1 MAVMMTGQRVG
12 MVVRP
17 PTGGGLLA
25 VEGWGGR
32 CAPRHL
38 AQAGSNAG
46 DIGRPADEIRRK
58 VVMFSSFHLS
68 FHRCPGG
75 RPAHGGISSEVSRQ
89 YPAIAQRRTTLRRQC
104 AGLPGAAAS
113 RKVDS
118 LRFPKHR

>member
-25 VEGWGGR
+25 VEGWGGGVR
-32 CAPRHL
+32 PGIWPRPEVT
-38 AQAGSNAG
+38 
-46 DIGRPADEIRRK
+46 PATLGGPLMR
-58 VVMFSSFHLS
+58 S
-68 FHRCPGG
+68 GG
-75 RPAHGGISSEVSRQ
+75 RWLCFRASISRSTDVREAVRHTVEFPVSRQ
-89 YPAIAQRRTTLRRQC
+89 YPEIAQRRMTLRRQY

-113 RKVDS
+113 RRVDS

>member
-58 VVMFSSFHLS
+58 LNSAGQPRERAPS
-68 FHRCPGG
+68 RDEATRQGG
-75 RPAHGGISSEVSRQ
+75 HW
-89 YPAIAQRRTTLRRQC
+89 
-104 AGLPGAAAS
+104 
-113 RKVDS
+113 
-118 LRFPKHR
+118 FPVPST

>member
-17 PTGGGLLA
+17 PTGGGLPA
-25 VEGWGGR
+25 VEGWEGGVRPGILPRPAVTPAALGGPLMRSGGR
-32 CAPRHL
+32 WLCFRVSISRSTDVREAVRHTVEF
-38 AQAGSNAG
+38 
-46 DIGRPADEIRRK
+46 P
-58 VVMFSSFHLS
+58 
-68 FHRCPGG
+68 
-75 RPAHGGISSEVSRQ
+75 VS
-89 YPAIAQRRTTLRRQC
+89 RQC